1 MCTTFVLSSTVVVLC
16 LVATSSTLPVP
27 YLPLLFQ
34 KCQARPGKASHSHIV
49 HLNIRTY
56 PFSTTGTR
64 VPSMSSSKK
73 QRYTCTV
80 PVKLNTEFSINQ
92 VYGTNT
98 WVCRVMCIL
107 YTFTT
112 ITMNSPLSSYKTIL
126 FHWSFPRRLF
136 RFRIVVI
143 TFALVVLMFRPPI
156 GQFFFQF
163 FSHDRLTHN
172 GCGIF

>member
-1 MCTTFVLSSTVVVLC
+1 M
-16 LVATSSTLPVP
+16 PG
-27 YLPLLFQ
+27 
-34 KCQARPGKASHSHIV
+34 QARQGFTQPHCTFEHSNIPVFYYRVHVSHLCPVVNRGI
-49 HLNIRTY
+49 
-56 PFSTTGTR
+56 
-64 VPSMSSSKK
+64 
-73 QRYTCTV
+73 
-80 PVKLNTEFSINQ
+80 PVKLNTEFIINQ

-143 TFALVVLMFRPPI
+143 TFALVVLMFRPSI

-163 FSHDRLTHN
+163 FCHFCLTHN